1 MLPYYVVNAFT
12 DVSFSGNPAGVVVL
26 ENELE
31 EKLMQ
36 KIAKENNLSET
47 AFIVREKN
55 YYNIRWFTPQKEV
68 DLCGHAT
75 LASAFVISHFLE
87 SNLKHITFS
96 SKSGLFE
103 VVVNE
108 NEMTIYF
115 STVKIDNVKITSEMN
130 ELFDIKVLEA
140 YKTNDKEHLILVMEN
155 QEAVENLCIDLE
167 RISKLASHGV
177 TATALSD
184 ESDNDYVLRYFAPNY
199 GISEDPVTG
208 SAQTR
213 LAPLWIK
220 KLGKKQLVSKQ
231 LSERKGIMIVELDG
245 EKVKITGQA
254 KLYLE
259 GQLTI

>member
-1 MLPYYVVNAFT
+1 M
-12 DVSFSGNPAGVVVL
+12 
-26 ENELE
+26 
-31 EKLMQ
+31 
-36 KIAKENNLSET
+36 
-47 AFIVREKN
+47 
-55 YYNIRWFTPQKEV
+55 
-68 DLCGHAT
+68 
-75 LASAFVISHFLE
+75 
-87 SNLKHITFS
+87 
-96 SKSGLFE
+96 
-103 VVVNE
+103 
-108 NEMTIYF
+108 
-115 STVKIDNVKITSEMN
+115 
-130 ELFDIKVLEA
+130 FDIKVLEA

-231 LSERKGIMIVELDG
+231 LSEREGITIVELDG